1 MDEKKTYGQ
10 TMLDNFSNNT
20 LDDDV
25 IEYRRAME
33 QGVMNQLYARA
44 IEVKDKAQYK
54 SKDFYVVLVNNK
66 ERLMQGIRSLVF
78 TRISCPTP
86 VYSQSVWKYHQ
97 DSGQLEYL
105 WTIPGESL
113 YRFILQQAHQFLADK
128 ETRQL
133 AQYVTLME
141 TGELLE
147 WVKKEN
153 GNKKDAVIR
162 LNSPRQEI
170 VC

>member
-1 MDEKKTYGQ
+1 MEEKKTYGQ
-10 TMLDNFSNNT
+10 TMLDTMATNT

-33 QGVMNQLYARA
+33 QDVLRQLYSRA
-44 IEVKDKAQYK
+44 HEVKNKSQYVN
-54 SKDFYVVLVNNK
+54 KDFYVVLVNNK
-66 ERLMQGIRSLVF
+66 ERLMQGVRSLVF

-97 DSGQLEYL
+97 ESGQLEYL

-113 YRFILQQAHQFLADK
+113 YRFILMQAHKFLEDK

-141 TGELLE
+141 SGELLT

-162 LNSPRQEI
+162 INNPKQEI